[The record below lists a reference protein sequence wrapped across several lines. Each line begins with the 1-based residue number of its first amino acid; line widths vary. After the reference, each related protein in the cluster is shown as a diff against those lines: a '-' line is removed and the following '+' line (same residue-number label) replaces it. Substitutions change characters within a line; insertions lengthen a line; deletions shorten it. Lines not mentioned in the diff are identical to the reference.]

1 MTVRS
6 QQMRRRSDLAIP
18 ARADE
23 DRAIF
28 HGRVTPLSRLEDGR
42 ELPPTGEAKNTA
54 EAPVMETDQVRY
66 FLALCREQSFTAAAK
81 RCGIS
86 QPSLTN
92 AIKRLE
98 RELGGELFHRGFQ
111 KTNLSELGQAMRPH
125 FEKLAQCI
133 EDARTEAARL
143 TAQSQRDAANGA
155 RYDRANSSRRGRYR
169 AVGGIPQARTRS
181 P

>member
-1 MTVRS
+1 
-6 QQMRRRSDLAIP
+6 
-18 ARADE
+18 
-23 DRAIF
+23 
-28 HGRVTPLSRLEDGR
+28 
-42 ELPPTGEAKNTA
+42 
-54 EAPVMETDQVRY
+54 METDQVRY